1 MTGGAKKPVAILISG
16 RGSNMSALIAAAADP
31 AYPAGIVG
39 VISNQAGAKGLEN
52 ASRANI
58 PTRLVAHRD
67 HPSRE
72 AHDRAIQAAL
82 DELGAEIVCLA
93 GYMRLLTPGFVK
105 AWEGRMIN
113 IHPSLL
119 PLFKGT
125 DSHAQAI
132 AAGARI
138 HGCTVHFV
146 TNEVDS
152 GPIIAQAAVP
162 VLGNDTEET
171 LAARV
176 LAAEHKLYP
185 LALAL
190 VAEGKVRMRGGRAL
204 TDGVVE
210 ASPRAALFSPS
221 EDWRAE
227 SEAADL
233 EQLARFTP

>member
-1 MTGGAKKPVAILISG
+1 MMAVVKKRVAILISG

-31 AYPAGIVG
+31 AFPAQIAG
-39 VISNQAGAKGLEN
+39 VVSNKADAKGLEN
-52 ASRANI
+52 AARAGI
-58 PTRLVAHRD
+58 ATKLVQHGDFA
-67 HPSRE
+67 SRE
-72 AHDRAIQAAL
+72 EHDRAIQATL
-82 DELGAEIVCLA
+82 EELGAEIVCLA
-93 GYMRLLTPGFVK
+93 GYMRRLTPGFVR

-125 DSHAQAI
+125 DSHAQAL
-132 AAGARI
+132 AAGSRI

-146 TNEVDS
+146 TSEVDS

-162 VLGNDTEET
+162 VLADDTEEA

-185 LALAL
+185 LGLAL
-190 VAEGKVRMRGGRAL
+190 VAQGKVRMRDGRAQAH
-204 TDGVVE
+204 GAVE
-210 ASPRAALFSPS
+210 ASSRGALFSPS
-221 EDWRAE
+221 EDWRAGA
-227 SEAADL
+227 EAADL